1 MSIEKEI
8 KNLETVPD
16 EFLDAVKEA
25 NAKLYSVLVKAMS
38 ELETADGVIL
48 SNIANLQKIEA
59 IAESIREYLLEGD
72 YVNALKDYTKT
83 FEAHGQ
89 VVLSTF
95 DKTAKLSPVY
105 QEYIKQTQANVLGL
119 FDASA
124 IEFEL
129 VNPIKD
135 ILTNS
140 IGSSLRF
147 KDAVKTIEDFLGT
160 ETDGRLVKYAK
171 TYAIDA
177 FAMFDRNFT
186 QLVNQEY
193 EVGYWEYAGNI
204 IEGTREFCKLRVGKA
219 FTTAEV
225 ESWAKETWDGK
236 NPNTNTNSIFTYLG
250 GYQCRHILI
259 PISKERYEKLK

>member
-1 MSIEKEI
+1 MTPVEKEI
-8 KNLETVPD
+8 RNLETVPD
-16 EFLDAVKEA
+16 EFLAVVKEA
-25 NAKLYSVLVKAMS
+25 NEKLYKVLIKALS

-48 SNIANLQKIEA
+48 SNVSNLQKIEA
-59 IAESIREYLLEGD
+59 IAEAIREFLLEGD
-72 YVNALKDYTKT
+72 YVEAVKDYTRT
-83 FEAHGQ
+83 FETHGQ

-105 QEYIKQTQANVLGL
+105 QQYIKQTQANVLNL
-119 FDASA
+119 FDSSA

-147 KDAVKTIEDFLGT
+147 SEAVKTIENFLG
-160 ETDGRLVKYAK
+160 EDRLVKYAK

-193 EVGYWEYAGNI
+193 EVGYWEYAGNVI
-204 IEGTREFCKLRVGKA
+204 QGTRDFCKHRVGKA
-219 FTTAEV
+219 FTTDEV
-225 ESWAKETWDGK
+225 ESWANETWDGK
-236 NPNTNTNSIFTYLG
+236 NPNTTKQSIFTYLG
-250 GYQCRHILI
+250 GYQCRHILV